1 MRSSRSGRAMRMLW
15 VMEMALLMLAV
26 TGGVW
31 LRFLGDN
38 VGRDAYIQT
47 APLRSFVV
55 ALVMATAMAAFGLPG
70 ARAPEPHRLPA
81 APAAVLRLRRDRAA
95 RAVLRGATDLYR
107 PRCAGAFADDRVPRH
122 LPAAHGFV
130 PPVRR
135 RGLRSEERRVGKEC
149 VSTCRSRWSP
159 YH

>member
-1 MRSSRSGRAMRMLW
+1 MKAMRSSRSVRAMRMLW

-55 ALVMATAMAAFGLPG
+55 ALVLATAMAAFGLYQ
-70 ARAPEPHRLPA
+70 AP
-81 APAAVLRLRRDRAA
+81 
-95 RAVLRGATDLYR
+95 
-107 PRCAGAFADDRVPRH
+107 
-122 LPAAHGFV
+122 
-130 PPVRR
+130 
-135 RGLRSEERRVGKEC
+135 RSEARRVGKEC
-149 VSTCRSRWSP
+149 VSPVRSRWDP

>member
-1 MRSSRSGRAMRMLW
+1 MKAMRSSRSVRAMRMLW

-55 ALVMATAMAAFGLPG
+55 ALVMATAMAAFGLYQAHVRQNQIG
-70 ARAPEPHRLPA
+70 EHTSELQSLMRISY
-81 APAAVLRLRRDRAA
+81 AVFCL
-95 RAVLRGATDLYR
+95 
-107 PRCAGAFADDRVPRH
+107 
-122 LPAAHGFV
+122 
-130 PPVRR
+130 
-135 RGLRSEERRVGKEC
+135 KKKK
-149 VSTCRSRWSP
+149 
-159 YH
+159 